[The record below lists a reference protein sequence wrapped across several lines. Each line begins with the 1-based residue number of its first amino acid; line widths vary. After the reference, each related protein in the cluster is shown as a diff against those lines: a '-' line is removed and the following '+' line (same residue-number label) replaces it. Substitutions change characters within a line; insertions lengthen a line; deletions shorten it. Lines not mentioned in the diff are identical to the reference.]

1 MLSKE
6 TVETVVIHCCV
17 SKMEI
22 RRKIGNKKGSY
33 TFLKL
38 NFIWL

>member
-1 MLSKE
+1 MISKE

-17 SKMEI
+17 NKIEI
-22 RRKIGNKKGSY
+22 RRKIGDKKGSY
-33 TFLKL
+33 TFLTL